1 MAVDGTY
8 ELKVTSQWGNQDGTL
23 ILKEESDGLSG
34 NLSGK
39 MIGSTDFSGGT
50 LDGNDANWEMDMKL
64 MGVKFKMTITATFD
78 GDSISGT
85 MNTTMGDLKY
95 TGQKQG

>member
-1 MAVDGTY
+1 
-8 ELKVTSQWGNQDGTL
+8 
-23 ILKEESDGLSG
+23 
-34 NLSGK
+34 
-39 MIGSTDFSGGT
+39 
-50 LDGNDANWEMDMKL
+50 
-64 MGVKFKMTITATFD
+64 MTITATFD